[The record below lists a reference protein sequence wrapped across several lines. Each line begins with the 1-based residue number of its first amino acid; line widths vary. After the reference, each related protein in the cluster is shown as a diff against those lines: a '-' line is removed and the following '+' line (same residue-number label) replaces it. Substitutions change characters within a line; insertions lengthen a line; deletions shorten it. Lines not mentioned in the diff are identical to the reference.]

1 MSYAFG
7 PQPFAQIAVDG
18 DQMIVG
24 SARDP
29 QEFNLSISFRV
40 ERGKIFFKIVGD
52 AAGAERA
59 DPGKLVEMI

>member
-1 MSYAFG
+1 MIHAFG
-7 PQPFAQIAVDG
+7 LQPFAQIAVDG

-29 QEFNLSISFRV
+29 QEFNLSIRFRV
-40 ERGKIFFKIVGD
+40 ERGKILFKIIGN